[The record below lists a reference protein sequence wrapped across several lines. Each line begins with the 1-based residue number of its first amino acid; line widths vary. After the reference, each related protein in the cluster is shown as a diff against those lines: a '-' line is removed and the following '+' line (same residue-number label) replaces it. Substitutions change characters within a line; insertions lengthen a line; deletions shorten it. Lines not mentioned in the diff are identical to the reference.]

1 MTQAFIFR
9 SSIPADELAPT
20 AVALR
25 RSSRSA
31 KAQRGS
37 IVFTSHVAEI
47 YRGALE
53 MLVYFNAGQSRVADG
68 IVDAVER
75 FGPLEIVSEKDRLRV
90 SVSGLADAQ
99 SLFAV
104 EASTGRPLGVAVY
117 ARPDFQHMI
126 VVHLGIAA
134 EFASGGIRANEQ
146 LLLRLLRELR
156 RSSRRIKGVERF
168 ELLYLSGRG
177 RNLNRNVPRHRDS
190 VDLY

>member
-1 MTQAFIFR
+1 MTQAFLLHSSR
-9 SSIPADELAPT
+9 SAVDLAPT
-20 AVALR
+20 AVALSR
-25 RSSRSA
+25 ASRSA
-31 KAQRGS
+31 RAKTDS
-37 IVFTSHVAEI
+37 IAFTSHISEL

-75 FGPLEIVSEKDRLRV
+75 FGPLEIVAEKDRLRV
-90 SVSGLADAQ
+90 RVTGLAEAQ

-117 ARPDFQHMI
+117 ARPDLQHMI

-134 EFASGGIRANEQ
+134 EFASGGPRANEQ

-156 RSSRRIKGVERF
+156 RSSRRIKGVESF

-177 RNLNRNVPRHRDS
+177 RNVHRARQRDAT
-190 VDLY
+190 VLL